1 MTTLEIR
8 MQAIRTINQVITLK
22 ANVANGCNAD
32 KAELAEQEARLT
44 GIKEWAIA
52 NNQLQ
57 EIRLYLAQKNFGQ
70 NAQFAASE
78 IANYFNN

>member
-22 ANVANGCNAD
+22 ANVANGCFSD
-32 KAELAEQEARLT
+32 KAELAALEPRLAS
-44 GIKEWAIA
+44 IKDWAVTA
-52 NNQLQ
+52 NQLQ
-57 EIRLYLAQKNFGQ
+57 EIRLYLSHKNFGQ

>member
-1 MTTLEIR
+1 MTTLEMR
-8 MQAIRTINQVITLK
+8 LHAIRTINRVITLK

-57 EIRLYLAQKNFGQ
+57 ELRNYLASQNFGQ
-70 NAQFAASE
+70 VAQFAAAE
-78 IANYFNN
+78 VANFFNN